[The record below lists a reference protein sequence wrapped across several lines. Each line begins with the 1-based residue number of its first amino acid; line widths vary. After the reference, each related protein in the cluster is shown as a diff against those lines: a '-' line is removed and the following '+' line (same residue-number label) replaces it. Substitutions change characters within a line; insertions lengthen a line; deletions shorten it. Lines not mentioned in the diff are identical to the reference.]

1 MSITK
6 DDIAKVAT
14 LARIKV
20 SEEEIP
26 KVTESINEILAL
38 VDKMQQIDTSDVEP
52 LANPHDAV
60 QVLREDIVTAT
71 DEREKLLK
79 NAPES
84 ENGLFLVPKVID

>member
-1 MSITK
+1 MSVSK

-26 KVTESINEILAL
+26 KVTESINEILGL
-38 VDKMQQIDTSDVEP
+38 VDKMQQLDTSDVEP

-60 QVLREDIVTAT
+60 QILREDVVTAT
-71 DEREKLLK
+71 DDRENLLK

-84 ENGLFLVPKVID
+84 ESGLFLVPKVID

>member
-1 MSITK
+1 MSVSK

-26 KVTESINEILAL
+26 KVTESINEILGL
-38 VDKMQQIDTSDVEP
+38 VDKMQQLDTSNVEP
-52 LANPHDAV
+52 LANPHDAL
-60 QVLREDIVTAT
+60 QILREDVVTAT
-71 DEREKLLK
+71 DDRENLLK

-84 ENGLFLVPKVID
+84 ESGLFLVPKVID

>member
-1 MSITK
+1 MSVSK

-20 SEEEIP
+20 SNDEIP

-38 VDKMQQIDTSDVEP
+38 VDKMQQLDTSDVEP
-52 LANPHDAV
+52 LANPHDAI
-60 QVLREDIVTAT
+60 QVLREDVVTAT
-71 DEREKLLK
+71 NAREKLLK